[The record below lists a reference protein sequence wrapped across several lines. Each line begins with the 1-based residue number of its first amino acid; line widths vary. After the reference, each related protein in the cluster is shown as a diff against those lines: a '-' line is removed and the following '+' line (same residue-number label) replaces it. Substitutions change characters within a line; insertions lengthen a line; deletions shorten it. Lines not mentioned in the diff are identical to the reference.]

1 MTKNKKILQF
11 FLLSLGFF
19 LIISTYF
26 FYPMIKKNT
35 FKKYLADEQKS
46 VIDNEI
52 IESKNNDLV
61 KADND
66 NLIESDNN
74 NLIESDNDNL
84 IESDKDNLIE
94 SDNTATTTNTFDS
107 IEYKGIYNLDKEF
120 TIKSK
125 KAYIYEKNPEI
136 VHMKNMKA
144 IIHMNDGRIV
154 TITSDLGTYNKVT
167 YDSYFEQNV
176 KATDGETT
184 ILSNN
189 LDLIS
194 TKDFASAYNDVVLT
208 DDESL
213 LLADKVDYDFT
224 TKNYHIS
231 MFDNKKIKMKLVQ

>member
-61 KADND
+61 KADSD
-66 NLIESDNN
+66 DLIESD
-74 NLIESDNDNL
+74 SDD
-84 IESDKDNLIE
+84 LIE
-94 SDNTATTTNTFDS
+94 SDNTVATTNTFDS

-120 TIKSK
+120 IIKSK
-125 KAYIYEKNPEI
+125 KAYIYEEKPEI

-144 IIHMNDGRIV
+144 IIHMSDGRIV

-176 KATDGETT
+176 KATDGVTT

>member
-1 MTKNKKILQF
+1 MTRNKKILQF

-61 KADND
+61 KAD
-66 NLIESDNN
+66 SDD
-74 NLIESDNDNL
+74 LIESDND
-84 IESDKDNLIE
+84 DLIE
-94 SDNTATTTNTFDS
+94 SDNTVATTNTFDS

-120 TIKSK
+120 IIKSK
-125 KAYIYEKNPEI
+125 KAYIYEEKPEI